1 MPAGRSFPKPPGSG
15 VYRSAR
21 RHRTRS
27 TFRSTLG
34 RRRPSLSE
42 IRRMHMVPEM
52 RTVVNEIATRTFGGD
67 DSDRMSRVS
76 GRSDRPAHQ
85 FCVARAFPA
94 ISDRALKSPS
104 TTRQQA
110 AHWLTAA
117 PRFYGRGHEAAERAA
132 VSKTGLVRLR
142 NIGNQRIDAADRARR
157 SLAWLI
163 LIFVV
168 GIFVHDEA
176 AAMLAFKDQS
186 AAKGRCS
193 NITSAVRIM
202 QISCAV
208 EITFG
213 VSNSNLDFLGKE
225 VIKIWKCRADSG
237 LQYSADGPFES
248 PLMVRRQR
256 SARV

>member
-1 MPAGRSFPKPPGSG
+1 
-15 VYRSAR
+15 
-21 RHRTRS
+21 
-27 TFRSTLG
+27 
-34 RRRPSLSE
+34 
-42 IRRMHMVPEM
+42 
-52 RTVVNEIATRTFGGD
+52 
-67 DSDRMSRVS
+67 MSRVS

-225 VIKIWKCRADSG
+225 VIKIWKWRADSG